1 MIDNCV
7 KTIDVFHFPPI
18 IINLVT
24 IGSSFLLLS
33 LSEVMLSNAINNLHF
48 HLDQKHQY
56 LGKYILITLKHS
68 IKALESLISLYHFV
82 YVFCLVIVTLV
93 RIDLLDLGIFY
104 QYMVD
109 DSLNLLKH
117 YFFQMLNHQ

>member
-68 IKALESLISLYHFV
+68 IKALESLIFLYHFV
-82 YVFCLVIVTLV
+82 YVFCLVILTLV